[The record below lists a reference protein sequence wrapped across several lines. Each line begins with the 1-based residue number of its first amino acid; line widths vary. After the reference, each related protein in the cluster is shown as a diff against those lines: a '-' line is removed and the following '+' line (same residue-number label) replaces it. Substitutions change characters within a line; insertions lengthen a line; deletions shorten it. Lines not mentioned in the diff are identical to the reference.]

1 MCFLSQQHFYYN
13 MEYLKTFLI
22 PKFNMSIPFV
32 TNGGLLRIALRKNIL
47 SLMENGSFCA
57 QSHTFATP
65 RYGLYGHFD

>member
-1 MCFLSQQHFYYN
+1 MTRREYN
-13 MEYLKTFLI
+13 YKIYTRTRV
-22 PKFNMSIPFV
+22 MSIPFV